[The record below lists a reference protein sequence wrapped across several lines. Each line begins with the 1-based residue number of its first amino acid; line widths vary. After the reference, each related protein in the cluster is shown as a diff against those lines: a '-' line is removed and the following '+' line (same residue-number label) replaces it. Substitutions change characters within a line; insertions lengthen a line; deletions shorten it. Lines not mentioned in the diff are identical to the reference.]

1 VGIIPRGLFRHLC
14 FKPHAPKSI
23 VTTNSGWKAQRP
35 LGKTVG
41 LTENKGNFI
50 KKKSMNSF
58 SKLLRTIRLFH
69 LALNYFKT
77 IW

>member
-1 VGIIPRGLFRHLC
+1 
-14 FKPHAPKSI
+14 